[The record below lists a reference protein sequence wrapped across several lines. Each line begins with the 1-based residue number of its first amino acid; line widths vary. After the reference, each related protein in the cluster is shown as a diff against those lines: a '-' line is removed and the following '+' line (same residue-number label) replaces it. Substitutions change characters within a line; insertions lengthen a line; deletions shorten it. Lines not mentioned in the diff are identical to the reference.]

1 MFCSGFEVCMDL
13 MRLFLSSMVVF
24 TLHLWMDGLH
34 KTSQKGSKEELPR
47 LEAWGI
53 HQRSLGVSSRV
64 IPIIIH
70 EQGNE
75 HHTLAKHIFLS
86 SISGGCYASGAAPTV
101 FIIFLLLSVLRLVVV

>member
-1 MFCSGFEVCMDL
+1 MYGPDEAL
-13 MRLFLSSMVVF
+13 LE
-24 TLHLWMDGLH
+24 LHGCFHSAPLDGWLAQN
-34 KTSQKGSKEELPR
+34 KSKRQQGGVAQAGGMGYTP
-47 LEAWGI
+47 EA
-53 HQRSLGVSSRV
+53 SGVSSRV

-75 HHTLAKHIFLS
+75 HHTLPKHIFLS